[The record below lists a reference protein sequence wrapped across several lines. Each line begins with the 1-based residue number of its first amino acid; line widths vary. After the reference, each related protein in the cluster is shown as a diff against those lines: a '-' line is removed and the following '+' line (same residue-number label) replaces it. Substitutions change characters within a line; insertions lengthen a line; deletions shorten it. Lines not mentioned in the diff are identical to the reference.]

1 MREPQGRSFLGI
13 NEKPLFHGPPTPFI
27 SCADGGQLESQ
38 IESTVNH
45 KWRAHGLVL
54 SLSLSLS
61 LAANT
66 DSDRNRNGR
75 IINCLSTTSKTPAAA
90 TGIISGEERE
100 RESAMPSCLPPLM
113 VCGGGGVVRS
123 TVSVRRACH
132 GASKEISIAIEEG
145 RREGALTALLSS
157 RSKSRVLLSS
167 RCN

>member
-1 MREPQGRSFLGI
+1 MRSHYFGS
-13 NEKPLFHGPPTPFI
+13 PTAFI
-27 SCADGGQLESQ
+27 CCADGDQLESQ
-38 IESTVNH
+38 IKSTVNH
-45 KWRAHGLVL
+45 KWRAHGLV
-54 SLSLSLS
+54 LSLS